1 MLFFHLNIGDKEEEM
16 AEKSMKATGWKIPGD
31 TRYGIKIIL
40 LQSIRNRLLKQQKQ
54 AVDLGKIRT

>member
-1 MLFFHLNIGDKEEEM
+1 
-16 AEKSMKATGWKIPGD
+16 MKATGWKIPGD

-40 LQSIRNRLLKQQKQ
+40 LQSNRNRLLKQQKQ